1 MKLVYVTWFVVA
13 GAVAGLWL
21 SQPVSAQDKADKK
34 PAVVQVDLSKLP
46 PDVAK
51 RLLDELAKTA
61 DDGAKADKGRAGAGD
76 KKADKGKGDEKP
88 SKGKRTDKAKTGEKP
103 SGDKKTETPA
113 KGRAGE
119 KPSKGK
125 KSEPAKGKGAEK
137 DK

>member
-1 MKLVYVTWFVVA
+1 MKLLNFTWFIAA
-13 GAVAGLWL
+13 GAVAVLWL
-21 SQPVSAQDKADKK
+21 SVPVSAQDKADKK

-51 RLLDELAKTA
+51 RLLDEVAKTA
-61 DDGAKADKGRAGAGD
+61 EDGKKADKGQAAEGD